1 MSIGNRACIVDCYS
15 GDGAVE
21 PLVLRANGADALCVK
36 AGQGNWQDARFKETW
51 ARAKG
56 ILPRQAYWFL
66 DPRYSLTD
74 HIKAILAALGND
86 PGEMPLLQDYEA
98 NSKLGIALAP
108 LSWLYQID
116 GAILKAIGRP
126 TMIYTNQNY
135 WTMGN
140 GLTYPWAATRDL
152 FTAQYPFVPNPST
165 GQPKVYAPWRR
176 EGVADAKVWRAWQFT
191 DHGTMPG
198 MESKSRDISVFN
210 GTVAE
215 MNAWIATFGA
225 PPEPPD
231 TPLFMDL
238 PEPLR
243 WGMVEAHLRRAGEVS
258 LEGHPIG

>member
-21 PLVLRANGADALCVK
+21 PLVLRANGADAICVK
-36 AGQGNWQDARFKETW
+36 AGQGNWQDPRFKETW
-51 ARAKG
+51 VRAKG
-56 ILPRQAYWFL
+56 ALPRQAYWFL

-74 HIKAILAALGND
+74 HINSMLKALGDD

-98 NSKLGIALAP
+98 NAKLGIALAP

-116 GAILKAIGRP
+116 GAIVKALGRP
-126 TMIYTNQNY
+126 TMIYTNANY
-135 WTMGN
+135 WQQGN

-165 GQPKVYAPWRR
+165 GQPKVYAPW
-176 EGVADAKVWRAWQFT
+176 KTWKMWQFT
-191 DHGTMPG
+191 DHGSMPG
-198 MESKSRDISVFN
+198 MESKSRDISVYN

-215 MNAWIATFGA
+215 MAAWIDTFGA

-231 TPLFMDL
+231 SPVFLELPDAERWPLVQRMGQKVGVLD
-238 PEPLR
+238 
-243 WGMVEAHLRRAGEVS
+243 GA
-258 LEGHPIG
+258 GHPLA